1 MVVQII
7 NKIFAK
13 DGLKRTKK
21 KWRVRIKNMEKAVV
35 VLFTAFGHFFLHFIG
50 YSRYKITPFYRIEII

>member
-1 MVVQII
+1 MVVLIK

-21 KWRVRIKNMEKAVV
+21 NWRVRIKNMEKVV
-35 VLFTAFGHFFLHFIG
+35 GVLFTAFGHFFLA
-50 YSRYKITPFYRIEII
+50 FYRVF